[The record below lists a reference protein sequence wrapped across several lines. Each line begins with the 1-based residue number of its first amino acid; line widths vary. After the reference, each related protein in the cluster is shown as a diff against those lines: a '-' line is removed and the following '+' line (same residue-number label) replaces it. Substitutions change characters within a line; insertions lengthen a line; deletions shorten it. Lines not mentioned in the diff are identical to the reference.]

1 VREVWRRLHL
11 AETDQGVP
19 LRVLLTA
26 RISIRR
32 RMDDPETG
40 GNRMIRLRHAATA
53 AAMMTLAVTG
63 CANTE
68 PASPPFIVTDQSTT
82 TMAPDLSWLI
92 VTTTAPPVVV
102 PEVVRDTGTPV
113 DGCFMDLAAAVGWP
127 PETLATLARVIH
139 RESRCDPSAFADRPS
154 TLDNSRG
161 LLQINAWGTLADN
174 IRAKCGVEPDA
185 LFDPATN
192 LACGL
197 VYWRASGWR
206 PWGGA

>member
-1 VREVWRRLHL
+1 
-11 AETDQGVP
+11 
-19 LRVLLTA
+19 
-26 RISIRR
+26 
-32 RMDDPETG
+32 
-40 GNRMIRLRHAATA
+40 
-53 AAMMTLAVTG
+53 
-63 CANTE
+63 
-68 PASPPFIVTDQSTT
+68 
-82 TMAPDLSWLI
+82 
-92 VTTTAPPVVV
+92 
-102 PEVVRDTGTPV
+102 
-113 DGCFMDLAAAVGWP
+113 MDLAAAVGWP

>member
-1 VREVWRRLHL
+1 MRRLR
-11 AETDQGVP
+11 D
-19 LRVLLTA
+19 
-26 RISIRR
+26 
-32 RMDDPETG
+32 
-40 GNRMIRLRHAATA
+40 AATA
-53 AAMMTLAVTG
+53 AAVMTLATLGG

-68 PASPPFIVTDQSTT
+68 PAPPAFIVTDPATTITT
-82 TMAPDLSWLI
+82 TTTAPDLSWLI
-92 VTTTAPPVVV
+92 VTTTTTP
-102 PEVVRDTGTPV
+102 PEVVPNSVPV
-113 DGCFMDLAAAVGWP
+113 DGCFTDLAASIGWP

-161 LLQINAWGTLADN
+161 LLQINAWGDLADN

-185 LFDPATN
+185 LFDPETN

-197 VYWRASGWR
+197 VYWRAMGWR